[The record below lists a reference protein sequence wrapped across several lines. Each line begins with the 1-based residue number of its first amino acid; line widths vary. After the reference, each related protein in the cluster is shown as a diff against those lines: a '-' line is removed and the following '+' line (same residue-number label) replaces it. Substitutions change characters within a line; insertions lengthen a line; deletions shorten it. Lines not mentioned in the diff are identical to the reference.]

1 MLDDTTG
8 AYDKPLS
15 IRRVLKANKIDMI
28 FMDFMAW
35 LPSACKELKRLATR
49 VTKKKTKPAPVVP
62 QATQAPQ
69 FVFDPMT
76 RQPLPQFPL
85 SIPPMYFSQ
94 PSQPQVQSQTQPGQA
109 VPGSS
114 VNVRSLGV
122 GVDVYTRFLSTLVGV
137 EKAFRIP
144 YTIRMGDKDIILDMI
159 HTQGGPRL

>member
-15 IRRVLKANKIDMI
+15 IRRVLKANKIDMT

-35 LPSACKELKRLATR
+35 SPSACKELKRLATR

-76 RQPLPQFPL
+76 GQPLPQFPL
-85 SIPPMYFSQ
+85 SIPPMHFLQ

-122 GVDVYTRFLSTLVGV
+122 GVDVHTRFLSTLVGV

-144 YTIRMGDKDIILDMI
+144 CTIRMGGKDIILDMI